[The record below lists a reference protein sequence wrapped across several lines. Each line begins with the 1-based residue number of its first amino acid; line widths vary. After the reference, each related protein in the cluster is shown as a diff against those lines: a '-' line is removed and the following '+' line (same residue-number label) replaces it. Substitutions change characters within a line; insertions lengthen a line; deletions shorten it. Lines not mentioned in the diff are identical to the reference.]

1 VAQTQK
7 CGSSSRTPRGSRLS
21 AHGHLIFELV
31 KLNGESPEEVAKE
44 LGVQRNV
51 IDNTIIKAMKN
62 CAKFPSAKKS
72 NKNYDK
78 PASDIPI
85 SDEELIE
92 IRRAY
97 HSLEAFQLSPEH
109 RAAKEILKARLAKG
123 ESEKP
128 EEK

>member
-1 VAQTQK
+1 M
-7 CGSSSRTPRGSRLS
+7 
-21 AHGHLIFELV
+21 
-31 KLNGESPEEVAKE
+31 N
-44 LGVQRNV
+44 
-51 IDNTIIKAMKN
+51 
-62 CAKFPSAKKS
+62 
-72 NKNYDK
+72 DK
-78 PASDIPI
+78 PAVPSEAPL
-85 SDEELIE
+85 SEDELLE

>member
-1 VAQTQK
+1 M
-7 CGSSSRTPRGSRLS
+7 
-21 AHGHLIFELV
+21 
-31 KLNGESPEEVAKE
+31 N
-44 LGVQRNV
+44 
-51 IDNTIIKAMKN
+51 D
-62 CAKFPSAKKS
+62 KS
-72 NKNYDK
+72 TNDA
-78 PASDIPI
+78 PM

-123 ESEKP
+123 EPEKP